1 MEECDMRITASRLKK
16 IIMQEMRSM
25 GDHMMDDHMM
35 DEPEAA
41 TALPFEIDFNN
52 YPDLYDFIDNWHILQ
67 DQPGNEI
74 DWTNM
79 EDGVLKVVD
88 TPEGLN
94 RKMAWVEKSISDRI
108 DNMPSGYEEDDERIM
123 RQLEEMMDDVS
134 KLAPARQRF
143 GR

>member
-1 MEECDMRITASRLKK
+1 MKISVGRLKK

-25 GDHMMDDHMM
+25 GDHMMGG
-35 DEPEAA
+35 EEEAS
-41 TALPFEIDFNN
+41 TGMPFTIDFNN
-52 YPDLYDFIDNWHILQ
+52 YPDLYDFIENWHILQ

-88 TPEGLN
+88 TPEGLK
-94 RKMAWVEKSISDRI
+94 RKMAWVEESISDRMN
-108 DNMPSGYEEDDERIM
+108 NMPSGHEEDDERIM

-134 KLAPARQRF
+134 KLAPARRRF